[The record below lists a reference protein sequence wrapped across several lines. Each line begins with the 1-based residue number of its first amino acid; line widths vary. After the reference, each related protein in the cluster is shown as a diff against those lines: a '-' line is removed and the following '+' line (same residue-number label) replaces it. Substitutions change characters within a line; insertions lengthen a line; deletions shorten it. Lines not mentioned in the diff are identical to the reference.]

1 MIGTGIGWLNLLAC
15 IALLRYAREPL
26 LPVAIALVL
35 TLLLAPL
42 VTAITRWRIP
52 RLAASLGV
60 TLCFGAGILVVA
72 ANVISPLERWS
83 AEVPKALAI
92 LQQEGGGLSE
102 RLQRFSDTSAQVEAI
117 ANEVSG
123 ERDQPVRV
131 KVEQSNATAR
141 AASAAMD
148 VAYAFFISLLCLF
161 FMLTTGPQLVRRA
174 VRLAGTAE
182 AQRRWISVV
191 REVQRGYTRYL
202 VTVSLINVG
211 LGLVTGT
218 MLSLMQVP
226 DAWLWGLLAGGLN
239 FIPYLGTVVSTLAI
253 TIAATVSH
261 QELLWMMLPGLSYLL
276 INGIEANL
284 LTPSLLGERLSL
296 NPMFVLLSIVFM
308 GWLWGIGGMFVAVPA
323 LVVLKV
329 SMAELNPSPRA
340 WHQILAG

>member
-1 MIGTGIGWLNLLAC
+1 MIGSGIGWLNVLAC

-26 LPVAIALVL
+26 LPVAIAVVL

-42 VTAITRWRIP
+42 VKFMTRWRIP
-52 RLAASLGV
+52 RLVAALAV
-60 TLCFGAGILVVA
+60 TLSFGAAVLLVTV
-72 ANVISPLERWS
+72 NVMSPLERWS

-102 RLQRFSDTSAQVEAI
+102 RLRRLSDTSAQVEAI

-123 ERDQPVRV
+123 DQDLPVRV
-131 KVEQSNATAR
+131 KVEQGNATAR
-141 AASAAMD
+141 AASAAID
-148 VAYAFFISLLCLF
+148 VGYAFFISLLCLF

-174 VRLAGTAE
+174 VRLASTAE
-182 AQRRWISVV
+182 TQRRWIRVV

-202 VTVSLINVG
+202 VTVSLINLG

-218 MLSLMQVP
+218 LLSLMQVP
-226 DAWLWGLLAGGLN
+226 DAWLWGLLAGSLN

-253 TIAATVSH
+253 TIAATVSQ

-296 NPMFVLLSIVFM
+296 NPLFVLLAIVFM
-308 GWLWGIGGMFVAVPA
+308 GWLWGIGGMFVAVPT

-329 SMAELNPSPRA
+329 SMTELNPSQRA
-340 WHQILAG
+340 WHHVLAG